1 MLVRSE
7 MVLILILYA
16 RSMDVLSNIL
26 DHLEMR
32 GSLYFSTAFSDPW
45 SIDVPA
51 DGTVCRFHVVVHGPC
66 RITVPETGDVR
77 VLSKG
82 DLVLVPHGNSHW
94 LQSQAD
100 DAPTPLPR
108 VLDEGS
114 ITEDG
119 CLHWGG
125 GGPTTRM
132 VCGYFAFDRDTTHP
146 LLDALPG
153 LIHVQATPSYD
164 FSWIESLTRFI
175 GHEAGS
181 GQPGSDAIARRLSEV
196 LFIQVLRHFAE
207 TTGTTVPVLSGIVD
221 AQVGRALQAVHR
233 TPGEDWSVATLARE
247 AASSRTAFAQRF
259 QSLMGMTP
267 MRYVTR
273 LRMQRASLLLR
284 SAQSTGAIAE
294 AVGYQSEA
302 AFHRVFKRTFGVGPG
317 AYRRTLST
325 RRRAGAG
332 SAA

>member
-1 MLVRSE
+1 
-7 MVLILILYA
+7 
-16 RSMDVLSNIL
+16 MDVLSDIL

-32 GSLYFSTAFSDPW
+32 GSLYFCTAFGDPW

-66 RITVPETGDVR
+66 RVTVPETGDVR
-77 VLSKG
+77 LLSKG
-82 DLVLVPHGNSHW
+82 DLVLVPHGNGHW
-94 LQSQAD
+94 LQSHQSD
-100 DAPTPLPR
+100 ELTPLAQ
-108 VLDEGS
+108 VLDEGT
-114 ITEDG
+114 ITDDG

-125 GGPTTRM
+125 DGSATRM
-132 VCGYFAFDRDTTHP
+132 VCGYFAFDRDTAHP
-146 LLDALPG
+146 LLEALPG

-164 FSWIESLTRFI
+164 FAWIENMTRFI

-181 GQPGSDAIARRLSEV
+181 GRPGSDAIARRLSEV
-196 LFIQVLRHFAE
+196 LFIQVLRHFSE
-207 TTGTTVPVLSGIVD
+207 TAGGTVPVLSGIAD
-221 AQVGRALQAVHR
+221 PHVGRALQALHR
-233 TPGEDWSVATLARE
+233 APGDGWSVASLARE
-247 AASSRTAFAQRF
+247 AASSRTAFAEHF
-259 QSLMGMTP
+259 QSLMGMPP

-284 SAQSTGAIAE
+284 SDESTGAIAE

-325 RRRAGAG
+325 PVRSAPG